1 MVTTFSVPLSHQ
13 TSSQLCNEI
22 QHLRE
27 YLLGQN
33 VTVIV
38 SQVRTVRSCL
48 KGRMM
53 SKVKGTCAEMVL
65 YQERAAQI

>member
-1 MVTTFSVPLSHQ
+1 MSDYGYDFLCAFKPQ

-38 SQVRTVRSCL
+38 SQFGSVPL
-48 KGRMM
+48 KRKDDEQG
-53 SKVKGTCAEMVL
+53 
-65 YQERAAQI
+65 ERHMC